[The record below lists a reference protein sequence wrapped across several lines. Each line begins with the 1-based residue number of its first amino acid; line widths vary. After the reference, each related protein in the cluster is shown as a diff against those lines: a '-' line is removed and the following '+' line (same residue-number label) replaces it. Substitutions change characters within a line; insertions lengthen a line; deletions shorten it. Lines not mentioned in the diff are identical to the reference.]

1 MMVSW
6 VPQNGFIGH
15 RGGRAMRGSRRGAW
29 QRAPY
34 PDTSRMVAV
43 RRKLPPGANQRV
55 GETRNSGDKKNENN
69 PQRFAQVRSATWA
82 TTILSK
88 PASAAA
94 EFDFKLGVNTPDTH
108 PLTLRLIEAA
118 HVIGAQSSG
127 RLNVTVFPNSQ
138 LGGDPEMLSQLR
150 AGGIELLAAPSMTLS
165 TLVPLS
171 DLPSVG
177 FAFASY
183 DQVWAAMDGGVGDVV
198 RDAIGKA
205 GIVPMKKIWDN
216 GFRQITLS
224 SSRQLNSVEDLR
236 GFKIRVPVTAL
247 LTSLFS
253 GLGALPSGI
262 SYSELYSALQTH
274 IVEGQENPLAQVS
287 TGKLYEVQKYCAL
300 SNHCWSG
307 YWIVANRR
315 ALSSLPADLV
325 DFVNTHFDAAAIR
338 ERADLQE
345 MDRSLQAE
353 LAGKGMTFNK
363 PDPVQFR
370 AALVKAGFYTQ
381 WQKTY
386 GAEAWAQIHVARLMS
401 ARMDLAAQ
409 TNNRAPSVVVTAAE
423 SSE

>member
-1 MMVSW
+1 M
-6 VPQNGFIGH
+6 QIT
-15 RGGRAMRGSRRGAW
+15 RRGLFGSAS
-29 QRAPY
+29 AALA
-34 PDTSRMVAV
+34 TSF
-43 RRKLPPGANQRV
+43 LG
-55 GETRNSGDKKNENN
+55 
-69 PQRFAQVRSATWA
+69 
-82 TTILSK
+82 K

-94 EFDFKLGVNTPDTH
+94 EFEFKLGVNTPDNH
-108 PLTLRLIEAA
+108 PLTVRLTEAA
-118 HVIGAQSSG
+118 RAIGAQSSG

-138 LGGDPEMLSQLR
+138 LGGDPEMLSQVR

-171 DLPSVG
+171 GLPSIG

-205 GIVPMKKIWDN
+205 GIVPTGKMWDN
-216 GFRQITLS
+216 GFRQITSS

-253 GLGALPSGI
+253 GLGALPSSI

-315 ALSSLPADLV
+315 ALASLPADLLELL
-325 DFVNTHFDAAAIR
+325 NREFDAAAVK
-338 ERADLQE
+338 ERADLLD

-353 LAGKGMTFNK
+353 LTGKGMVFNK
-363 PDPVQFR
+363 LDPAHFR
-370 AALVKAGFYTQ
+370 EVLVKAGFYAQ

-386 GAEAWAQIHVARLMS
+386 GAEAWAALEKHTGRL
-401 ARMDLAAQ
+401 
-409 TNNRAPSVVVTAAE
+409 T
-423 SSE
+423 

>member
-1 MMVSW
+1 MKSMT
-6 VPQNGFIGH
+6 
-15 RGGRAMRGSRRGAW
+15 RRGLLGAASVAW
-29 QRAPY
+29 A
-34 PDTSRMVAV
+34 
-43 RRKLPPGANQRV
+43 
-55 GETRNSGDKKNENN
+55 
-69 PQRFAQVRSATWA
+69 A
-82 TTILSK
+82 TTLGK
-88 PASAAA
+88 PARAAA
-94 EFDFKLGVNTPDTH
+94 EFEFKLGVNTPDTH
-108 PLTLRLIEAA
+108 PLTVRLIEAA
-118 HVIGAQSSG
+118 HAIGERSSG

-171 DLPSVG
+171 GLPSVG
-177 FAFASY
+177 FAFQSY
-183 DQVWAAMDGGVGDVV
+183 DQVWAAMDGGVGDIV

-205 GIVPMKKIWDN
+205 GIVPMQKMWDN
-216 GFRQITLS
+216 GFRQITSS

-253 GLGALPSGI
+253 GLGALPSSI

-287 TGKLYEVQKYCAL
+287 TGKLYEVQKCCAL

-315 ALSSLPADLV
+315 ALASLPADLLRL
-325 DFVNTHFDAAAIR
+325 VNESLDTAAVK
-338 ERADLQE
+338 ERADLLE

-353 LAGKGMTFNK
+353 LIAKGMVFNK

-386 GAEAWAQIHVARLMS
+386 GAEAW
-401 ARMDLAAQ
+401 Q
-409 TNNRAPSVVVTAAE
+409 TLERYTGKLT
-423 SSE
+423 

>member
-1 MMVSW
+1 ML
-6 VPQNGFIGH
+6 
-15 RGGRAMRGSRRGAW
+15 GA
-29 QRAPY
+29 A
-34 PDTSRMVAV
+34 
-43 RRKLPPGANQRV
+43 
-55 GETRNSGDKKNENN
+55 
-69 PQRFAQVRSATWA
+69 SAAWA
-82 TTILSK
+82 TTVLSK

-94 EFDFKLGVNTPDTH
+94 EFEFKLGVNTPDTH

-118 HVIGAQSSG
+118 RAIGAQSSG

-138 LGGDPEMLSQLR
+138 LGGDPEMLSQVR

-171 DLPSVG
+171 GLPSIG
-177 FAFASY
+177 FAFQSY
-183 DQVWAAMDGGVGDVV
+183 DQVWAAMDGGVGEVV

-205 GIVPMKKIWDN
+205 GIAPMRKVWDN
-216 GFRQITLS
+216 GFRQITSS
-224 SSRQLNSVEDLR
+224 SSRQLNNVEDLR

-253 GLGALPSGI
+253 GLGALPSSI

-315 ALSSLPADLV
+315 ALGGLPADLRDIV
-325 DFVNTHFDAAAIR
+325 SAQFDAAAMN
-338 ERADLQE
+338 ERADLLAME
-345 MDRSLQAE
+345 RSLQAD
-353 LAGKGMTFNK
+353 LTAKGMTFNT

-370 AALVKAGFYTQ
+370 GALVKAGFYAQ

-386 GAEAWAQIHVARLMS
+386 GAEAWAQLEKYTGPLI
-401 ARMDLAAQ
+401 
-409 TNNRAPSVVVTAAE
+409 
-423 SSE
+423 